1 MSDTSDAD
9 ESDELAEIKRRKKEK
24 LEAQATQS
32 GDPVYVDGKTHLQ
45 ELVAEN
51 GVVLVDFYADWCG
64 PCQMLEPV
72 VESIAA
78 DTPATVAKVD
88 VDAYQSLAREYDV
101 QGIPALFLFV
111 DGEVAERLVG
121 MQDEQTLFS
130 LVEQHV

>member
-1 MSDTSDAD
+1 MSDASDAD

-32 GDPVYVDGKTHLQ
+32 GEPVYGDGKTHLQ

-88 VDAYQSLAREYDV
+88 VDAYQPLAREYDV